1 MGTTNSIGLTT
12 INYGKEAVNVK
23 GSIAF
28 EGNQECDSNWIVPT
42 PTVTPTADSAA
53 ATAVVTKSY
62 GCYGMANP
70 WGVST
75 ITQYRA
81 AGLING
87 VQAPEVKGYVRVW
100 KWLADESANLSK
112 VWSLERKDKISVLLY
127 EMVDKVKD
135 PANNAVWKAE
145 SYNWYTE
152 VSDGIKSAA
161 SLTVGFTMIGL
172 TLLTF

>member
-12 INYGKEAVNVK
+12 IKWDNTNVA

-28 EGNQECDSNWIVPT
+28 EANQECDSNWIVPT
-42 PTVTPTADSAA
+42 PTSSSSTTTTTAA
-53 ATAVVTKSY
+53 KSY

-87 VQAPEVKGYVRVW
+87 VQAEEVRGYVRVW
-100 KWLADESANLSK
+100 KWLADQSADRSK
-112 VWSLERKDKISVLLY
+112 VWGLERKDKVDILLY
-127 EMVDKVKD
+127 EMIDKVKD
-135 PANNAVWKAE
+135 PANNAVWKNEAY
-145 SYNWYTE
+145 SWYTTIAT
-152 VSDGIKSAA
+152 VSQA
-161 SLTVGFTMIGL
+161 SSLAVGSLAFGLALL
-172 TLLTF
+172 TL